1 MEEDNQHL
9 HFAGADSLL
18 NGENMSKKLTE
29 KETRDALL
37 KSATG
42 FVSSD
47 VVEEFSLDDSGE
59 MKLIK
64 RKITKK
70 EYPPNISA
78 LKTLAEIS
86 IKEDELESMNDVELE
101 SERQRML
108 GILAKMETGEEK
120 NETEEE

>member
-1 MEEDNQHL
+1 MAKE
-9 HFAGADSLL
+9 
-18 NGENMSKKLTE
+18 LTK
-29 KETRDALL
+29 KETKQALM

-42 FVSSD
+42 FISSD
-47 VVEEFSLDDSGE
+47 VVEEFSVDESGE
-59 MKLIK
+59 MKLVK

-86 IKEDELESMNDVELE
+86 LKEDELEDLSDDQLE
-101 SERQRML
+101 GEKARLL

-120 NETEEE
+120 NEEE

>member
-1 MEEDNQHL
+1 ME
-9 HFAGADSLL
+9 
-18 NGENMSKKLTE
+18 KKLT
-29 KETRDALL
+29 KKDTKQALI

-47 VVEEFSLDDSGE
+47 VVEEFSLDESGE
-59 MKLIK
+59 MKLVK

-86 IKEDELESMNDVELE
+86 IKEDEIENMSDDQLEGEK
-101 SERQRML
+101 QRL
-108 GILAKMETGEEK
+108 LKILAKMETGEEK
-120 NETEEE
+120 DETEEE